1 MRHKDSPGISR
12 RKKYRMG
19 QEAALCSGQKI
30 GAFTGGRVSGERG
43 RRGTLQVTLG
53 GLLWQV
59 PKTDKGHY

>member
-1 MRHKDSPGISR
+1 
-12 RKKYRMG
+12 MG

-30 GAFTGGRVSGERG
+30 GAFTGGRVSGEGG
-43 RRGTLQVTLG
+43 RRGTFQATLG